1 MRSKRKSGGG
11 LVAKLVFVKRAI
23 GIVAVLGVFYLT
35 VPWEMMNAVSQAEGL
50 TTAEFMRAID
60 AWATGLIENIL
71 LVVLLLFI
79 AVLTYGPDTHGHKY
93 VKTFGTSM
101 RLSAESAASR
111 RSSSV
116 PNRRLPS
123 S

>member
-1 MRSKRKSGGG
+1 M
-11 LVAKLVFVKRAI
+11 VAKLVFVKRAI

-79 AVLTYGPDTHGHKY
+79 AVLTYGPEALDLVGGSERQNSPPRY
-93 VKTFGTSM
+93 
-101 RLSAESAASR
+101 
-111 RSSSV
+111 
-116 PNRRLPS
+116 
-123 S
+123 